1 MTDHGYTLFETA
13 LGVCGIAWGPRGVTG
28 VQLPGSSAA
37 TTRAR
42 LLRRCP
48 GGREAPPPAEIQRVI
63 EGIIALLRGEPVDL
77 TGVTLDLDRV
87 ADFERRVY
95 NVARG
100 IPPGS
105 TLTYGEIAARLGDP
119 MLARDVGQAMGSNPF
134 PIIVPCHRVLA
145 AGGKPGGFSAPGGVE
160 TKLRMLRIEG
170 SPAGGMPSLFDI

>member
-28 VQLPGSSAA
+28 VQLPGSGAA

-48 GGREAPPPAEIQRVI
+48 GGREAPPPAEIQGVSGRI
-63 EGIIALLRGEPVDL
+63 TALRRAEPVDL
-77 TGVTLDLDRV
+77 TGVTLDLERV

-95 NVARG
+95 AVARG

-105 TLTYGEIAARLGDP
+105 TLTY
-119 MLARDVGQAMGSNPF
+119 
-134 PIIVPCHRVLA
+134 
-145 AGGKPGGFSAPGGVE
+145 
-160 TKLRMLRIEG
+160 
-170 SPAGGMPSLFDI
+170 